1 MRNKSKK
8 SRLQLLSKGIQKVL
22 DSRYET
28 KVHILEDRLKEIN
41 EKIDRKDALD
51 EDEFANIIRT
61 FEPVMHIHGNCF
73 LVSYFERHTYGVMN
87 FKTREIILPCNYTDI
102 SFGKYQDN
110 KGGRFLDATDLFG
123 NVETYLIS
131 EKAELYS
138 EHIDEKS
145 KLAKSIA
152 RRHNF
157 TPGVNISKASEVI

>member
-8 SRLQLLSKGIQKVL
+8 ARLQLLSKGMQKFL
-22 DSRYET
+22 NSKYET
-28 KVHILEDRLKEIN
+28 KARILEDRLREVN
-41 EKIDRKDALD
+41 EKIDEKDTLD
-51 EDEFANIIRT
+51 EDEFYNIVET
-61 FEPVMHIHGNCF
+61 FEPIMHIHGNCF

-87 FKTREIILPCNYTDI
+87 FKTREIILPCNYTNI

-123 NVETYLIS
+123 NIETYLIS

-152 RRHNF
+152 RKHNF
-157 TPGVNISKASEVI
+157 VPGVNIAKASEVI